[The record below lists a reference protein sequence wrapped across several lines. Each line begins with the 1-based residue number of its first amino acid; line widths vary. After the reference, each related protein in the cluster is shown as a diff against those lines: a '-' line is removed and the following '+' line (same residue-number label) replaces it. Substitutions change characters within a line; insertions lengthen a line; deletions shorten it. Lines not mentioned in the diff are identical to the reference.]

1 MKALGG
7 PSVITGCC
15 IIIMNFWILLLT
27 AFPSVIMLLLANW
40 SVLGQWEA
48 HFTLASLPC
57 RYNPTVFWVLLWDV
71 TQDSQALL
79 VADLP

>member
-1 MKALGG
+1 
-7 PSVITGCC
+7 
-15 IIIMNFWILLLT
+15 MNFWILLLT